1 MLNQCNPAG
10 ARVIPR
16 SQAPVAGE
24 ESSVSDQVLCEGV
37 KLPSSA
43 VAHLPAV
50 LLQAYAEIQATLRC
64 LRESRDALDQAAV
77 QKLQHTSAKLL
88 EVSSATEVAATGIL
102 DSLDRASAMVDAL
115 DALDTS
121 GRSDAADIRT
131 RLRDELFQSIS
142 CLQFQDITTQ
152 QLRYASSMLD
162 EMEQRMAGLAKA
174 LDPANLGAALASPAS
189 AAPLGRPQELTFDP
203 GATVENAEQRQSL
216 ADDIFTVAA

>member
-1 MLNQCNPAG
+1 
-10 ARVIPR
+10 
-16 SQAPVAGE
+16 
-24 ESSVSDQVLCEGV
+24 VSDHVLSDGRP
-37 KLPSSA
+37 LPSSA

-50 LLQAYAEIQATLRC
+50 LLQAYGEIQAVLRS
-64 LRESRDALDQAAV
+64 LRESRDALDQVAV

-102 DSLDRASAMVDAL
+102 DSLDRATAMVDEL

-121 GRSDAADIRT
+121 GGHEAADIRT
-131 RLRDELFQSIS
+131 RMRDELFQSIS

-152 QLRYASSMLD
+152 QLRYASSMLE

-174 LDPANLGAALASPAS
+174 LDPANLGAALPSPES
-189 AAPLGRPQELTFDP
+189 VAPLSRRQDLTFDP

-216 ADDIFTVAA
+216 ADDIFAATA